1 MFRRKRELAHSY
13 SYLMRLQ
20 AYVAATE
27 RERERKL
34 LHYDKDQY

>member
-1 MFRRKRELAHSY
+1 MFHRKREPAHSY

-27 RERERKL
+27 RERKL